1 MSRLPR
7 GLTAAAREDWAAL
20 GRSTPARRFDP
31 ADADD
36 LPEPVRRWL
45 THAIAPGTDLRTTVE
60 LHMHGEIRLGAWR
73 PFSAVQRLAVSDGFV
88 WAATAR
94 VLGLPV
100 VGFDRYTRE
109 AGEMRW
115 RVLGLVPVMSGDGDD
130 VTRSATDRHAGE
142 LLLVAPAVG
151 LDPRV
156 SWRAVDADVAIARI
170 RSGRDSHEVRLTV
183 GRDGRLTEVAM
194 RRWGNPDGDGFAK
207 HAFGAILDGEARFGG
222 FAIPRRVTAGWH
234 YGTDRWPDGR
244 FIRYSIDDARY
255 A

>member
-7 GLTAAAREDWAAL
+7 GLTVAARADWAAL
-20 GRSTPARRFDP
+20 GRSTPVRRFHP

-45 THAIAPGTDLRTTVE
+45 AHAIAPGTALRTTVE

-73 PFSAVQRLAVSDGFV
+73 PFTAVQRLAVGDGFV

-94 VLGLPV
+94 LLGVPV

-115 RVLGLVPVMSGDGDD
+115 RVLGLVPVMSADGDD
-130 VTRSATDRHAGE
+130 VTRSAAGRHAGE
-142 LLLVAPAVG
+142 LLLAAPAAG

-156 SWRAVDADVAIARI
+156 RWRAVDANVAIARI
-170 RSGRDSHEVRLTV
+170 CVGRDSHEVRLGV
-183 GRDGRLTEVAM
+183 GQDGRLTEIAM
-194 RRWGNPDGDGFAK
+194 RRWGNPDGDGFGD
-207 HAFGAILDGEARFGG
+207 HAFGASLDGEVCFGG
-222 FAIPRRVTAGWH
+222 FTIPRHVTAGWH
-234 YGTDRWPDGR
+234 YGTDRWTDGQ
-244 FIRYSIDDARY
+244 FIRYTIDDARY